1 MPPGFDPSDPRFRE
15 LLDNIDWSTLGL
27 EDIELLSNYLGNLPP
42 GQVPVLGPGFFPA
55 PGSPADIQSPSSV
68 FGGPGDLGDEV
79 YDRPDLLDGLIQPPP
94 AAIDQWT
101 TGRGAGGLEDLL
113 GGVTP
118 PPPEVS
124 DPVKVVLGGGIGEA
138 ELRHA
143 MDSFEF
149 GPDIFRALLG
159 SGMPIDAINRLTYP
173 DIMPILEGRGLLFGN
188 DLRLPFSEGFWG
200 KDPYEKV
207 TGLRSDVPPWL
218 APPTEVVEEDGDGVW
233 EPPPVGEGPPPSAF
247 ESGLDDDF
255 SGLWNWIMGDQEI
268 DPLSV
273 ESLMTDPTVKSLM
286 GQVDLEKKKAIEETT
301 ARLQQFG
308 VLRGGDAIDLFGN
321 LEGEFAQLKM
331 DVLSDASERAL
342 TREFKNKELG
352 VQFSDIL
359 SRREINVGELLG
371 VLGGAKTLG
380 GREADLGLLASVIA
394 ALDPEINI
402 PREILYALID
412 TIFSGMGT
420 GGFDPAAI
428 ASFRSVVQGK
438 GPRPTKYPTLQ
449 AWLEDMG
456 FKFTATAD
464 VASTSP

>member
-55 PGSPADIQSPSSV
+55 PGSPADIQS
-68 FGGPGDLGDEV
+68 
-79 YDRPDLLDGLIQPPP
+79 RPDLGWDTADLQPRPDLGWDPMDLQPRPDLGWDTADIQP
-94 AAIDQWT
+94 
-101 TGRGAGGLEDLL
+101 R
-113 GGVTP
+113 
-118 PPPEVS
+118 PEVS
-124 DPVKVVLGGGIGEA
+124 DPAKVVSGGGIGAA

-149 GPDIFRALLG
+149 GPDIFRALAE
-159 SGMPIDAINRLTYP
+159 SGMPIDAINRLTYS
-173 DIMPILEGRGLLFGN
+173 DIMPTLEGRGLLFGN
-188 DLRLPFSEGFWG
+188 DLRLPFSKGFWG

-273 ESLMTDPTVKSLM
+273 ESLMTDPTVISLM